1 MRAAAMLI
9 VYCVFLIPAVV
20 MGAIAWHEE
29 HEAAGRRN
37 RRFNERGKAP
47 SRSAIPEPSR
57 N

>member
-29 HEAAGRRN
+29 HERAAVRN
-37 RRFNERGKAP
+37 RKFNERGKAP